1 MSGYVPPPPVTLLL
15 EPSTYMHWQSV
26 LRNSAICL
34 MHFYDID
41 AQLPIYVEF
50 QFEFAKKELKLNG
63 FFVISRV
70 ALLVNE
76 IKNPQLVYLN
86 CAAFK
91 CA

>member
-1 MSGYVPPPPVTLLL
+1 
-15 EPSTYMHWQSV
+15 
-26 LRNSAICL
+26 

-50 QFEFAKKELKLNG
+50 EFEFAYKKELKLNG